1 MNLLRRA
8 SLAVVGVTA
17 ALIGSWAWAT
27 PLRLDCVL
35 DGNPSAGVPAGRPLV
50 VTFDE
55 DIGALLAE
63 QSGQTYSFKKV
74 SITNTSITGL
84 TEDFSVAIDRS
95 FLAVVWQHYEA
106 HKVSDDFGQCSPVVS
121 LK

>member
-17 ALIGSWAWAT
+17 ALIGSCAWAT
-27 PLRLDCVL
+27 PQRLDCVL
-35 DGNPSAGVPAGRPLV
+35 DGNSSAGVPAGRPLV

-84 TEDFSVAIDRS
+84 TDDFSVGIDRS
-95 FLAVVWQHYEA
+95 SLAVVWQHYEA
-106 HKVSDDFGQCSPVVS
+106 HKVSNDFGRCSLVVS
-121 LK
+121 PK